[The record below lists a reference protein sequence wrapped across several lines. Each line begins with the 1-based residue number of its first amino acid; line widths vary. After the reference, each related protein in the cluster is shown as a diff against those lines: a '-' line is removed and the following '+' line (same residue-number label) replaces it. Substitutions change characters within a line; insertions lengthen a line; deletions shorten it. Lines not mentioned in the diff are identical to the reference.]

1 MTKFLSYICSVF
13 FFTYATCVCEEIQI
27 NTISEP
33 DITIF
38 VLNEPADI
46 VPRVEY
52 PPANISQH
60 LVLYQTEKISV
71 DISETS
77 NISTVESDSFAVNI
91 DEEVSTVESDSFAV
105 NIDEEVSTVDVI
117 AVNIADENISVSPAF
132 ARSVSF
138 ASVLNVGTPI
148 DFGFISPKNIT
159 KEYDEF
165 TFSINYRWSKPYGQF
180 MNALLKDTI
189 KARDSGDIE
198 AYERNAERYTTW
210 ADQYLLRI
218 RPRQH

>member
-27 NTISEP
+27 NIVSEP
-33 DITIF
+33 VVTVVI
-38 VLNEPADI
+38 LSEPADI
-46 VPRVEY
+46 VLRVEY
-52 PPANISQH
+52 PPIAVSQD
-60 LVLYQTEKISV
+60 LSVSKKDKIAI
-71 DISETS
+71 DISSIS
-77 NISTVESDSFAVNI
+77 N
-91 DEEVSTVESDSFAV
+91 VSTVESDSFAV

-132 ARSVSF
+132 ASSVSF

-210 ADQYLLRI
+210 ADRYLLKTN
-218 RPRQH
+218 PRQH